1 MPDDR
6 RRLHAALAMLL
17 QYPEPGGARL
27 LPQVRAL
34 SEATPAAAGLTPFLD
49 WLEHTP
55 LLEAQGHYVE
65 LFDRR
70 RRACLYLSYYLNG
83 DTRRRGMAIVRF
95 KQLYAAHG
103 WQAGDGELPDY
114 LPTVLQFTA
123 VSDRTVGEQVLAAHR
138 AGLEV
143 LHGALLDARSP
154 YCHLTA
160 VLLALVPEAT
170 VTDHE
175 LAMRLIEQGPPAEL
189 VGLEPFAT
197 AQEAGA
203 R

>member
-6 RRLHAALAMLL
+6 RRLYAALGMLL
-17 QYPEPGGARL
+17 QYPEAGFARL

-34 SEATPAAAGLTPFLD
+34 ADATPAAEGLSPFLD
-49 WLEHTP
+49 WLAQTP

-95 KQLYAAHG
+95 KELYAEHG
-103 WQAGDGELPDY
+103 WQAGDAELPDF

-123 VSDRTVGEQVLAAHR
+123 VSDRSVGEQVLAGHR

-154 YCHLTA
+154 YRHLTA
-160 VLLALVPEAT
+160 VLLDLVPEAT
-170 VTDHE
+170 ETDHE

-189 VGLEPFAT
+189 VGLEPFAL
-197 AQEAGA
+197 AQEVGA